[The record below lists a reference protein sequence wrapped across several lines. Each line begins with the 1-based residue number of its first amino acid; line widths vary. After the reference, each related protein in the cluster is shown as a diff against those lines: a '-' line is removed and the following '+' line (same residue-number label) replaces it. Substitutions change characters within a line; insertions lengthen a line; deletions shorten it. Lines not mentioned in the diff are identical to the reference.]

1 MTNDYYKDDKF
12 RFLPIPEYIYNISPQ
27 FWSVFEEYRQVIN
40 EILLKEYKQN
50 TIHDIPTALFL
61 IVDISVKQF
70 SSRLVSNFPE
80 CFSFDFRST
89 FFLQIIHDDLNINLS
104 SMINDIGNFEL
115 LRYMID
121 NGYDLRDDLKL
132 EIDPTKIYEDSFQQL
147 NSKEPNEWKKIIK
160 ISYLNNEGVDTGG
173 LLKDWFTKLSL
184 EIFNPIKGLF
194 DVTEKN
200 NIWPSRGITAK
211 SKEGLEKI
219 KFAGMIVARALM
231 QGILIPI
238 YFTKPF
244 LKQILHHDSEINEKD
259 LEDVNETIYNSLEF
273 YKSLDFNKK

>member
-40 EILLKEYKQN
+40 EILHKEYKQN

-89 FFLQIIHDDLNINLS
+89 FFLQIIHDDLKINLS

-200 NIWPSRGITAK
+200 NIWPSRSITAK
-211 SKEGLEKI
+211 
-219 KFAGMIVARALM
+219 
-231 QGILIPI
+231 
-238 YFTKPF
+238 
-244 LKQILHHDSEINEKD
+244 
-259 LEDVNETIYNSLEF
+259 
-273 YKSLDFNKK
+273 